1 MQLRR
6 PLQLHLFQSQNKMEE
21 KEMKKKLAAA
31 VLMMSATI
39 AMTACGTGNDAQNT
53 VESSESEAAAD
64 SGEESADTQEAGTEY
79 IFEAEYTVLEGLEGL
94 GVSGSPTGVGLAK
107 EKASASNGF
116 YVGELG
122 TSSPITFVITSDVD
136 ATATL
141 KGVFGSNV
149 LGNCTWNPASFIVTV
164 NGEAIQYEEFT
175 TDNGTDANDQE
186 NFKTKNLGE
195 IQLKAGENQIV
206 FTAGDNT
213 YRGNLP
219 SAPSIDCLKITTE
232 ASLSMEEVVENIE

>member
-1 MQLRR
+1 
-6 PLQLHLFQSQNKMEE
+6 
-21 KEMKKKLAAA
+21 MKKKIAA
-31 VLMMSATI
+31 VVLMTAVMTV
-39 AMTACGTGNDAQNT
+39 MTACGGSDAGNSAETSDSTDTA
-53 VESSESEAAAD
+53 EAE
-64 SGEESADTQEAGTEY
+64 EESADTEAAGTEY

-94 GVSGSPTGVGLAK
+94 GVSGSPTGIGLAK
-107 EKASASNGF
+107 EKADASNGF

-122 TSSPITFVITSDVD
+122 TSSPITFVITSDAD

-149 LGNCTWNPASFIVTV
+149 LGNCTWNPDSFIVTV
-164 NGEAIQYEEFT
+164 NGEAVQYEEFT
-175 TDNGTDANDQE
+175 TDNGTDPNNQE

-195 IQLKAGENQIV
+195 IQLKEGENEIIFV
-206 FTAGDNT
+206 AGDNT

-232 ASLSMEEVVENIE
+232 ATLSMKEVVENIE

>member
-1 MQLRR
+1 
-6 PLQLHLFQSQNKMEE
+6 
-21 KEMKKKLAAA
+21 MKKKAAAA
-31 VLMMSATI
+31 VLMAAVTI
-39 AMTACGTGNDAQNT
+39 FMIACGGSNDAGNGAAP
-53 VESSESEAAAD
+53 ESEETAEAE
-64 SGEESADTQEAGTEY
+64 EESADTEGTGTEY

-94 GVSGSPTGVGLAK
+94 GVSGSPTGIGLAK

-122 TSSPITFVITSDVD
+122 TSSPITFVITSDAD

-141 KGVFGSNV
+141 KGVFGSNA
-149 LGNCTWNPASFIVTV
+149 LGNCSWNPESFIVTV
-164 NGEAIQYEEFT
+164 NGEAVQYEEFT
-175 TDNGTDANDQE
+175 TDNGMDANDQE

-195 IQLKAGENQIV
+195 IQLKAGDNEIIFV
-206 FTAGDNT
+206 AGDNT

-232 ASLSMEEVVENIE
+232 AALSMEEVVENIE